1 MAMGIGKRV
10 CLAGVAAGLLSGCAS
25 LEELRQTQMANR
37 NLSAEKA
44 ALEQEMF
51 DLRGG
56 AQAMRA
62 RADALED
69 QVATKDR
76 LISSLQSENETLDVG
91 FKSAQTSLEKWAGM
105 PFGDPASGIRLPAEL
120 DAALKAFAAEHA
132 GSVVY
137 DARQGTLKWTSDLL
151 FALGSDVVKDSA
163 AGGLRS
169 FSEIMRSP
177 VGQQFDIV
185 VVGHTD
191 DVPVNRPETKQRHP
205 SNEHL
210 AVHRSIAVK
219 QHLVSGGMSP
229 SRVGVMGYGQYKP
242 VAPNDGDGNR
252 SKNRR
257 VEVYVVPAG
266 AFSAGAEST
275 HALSITGNE
284 PTGVI
289 K

>member
-1 MAMGIGKRV
+1 MTMSLGKKSYLTGLS
-10 CLAGVAAGLLSGCAS
+10 LALLSGCAS
-25 LEELRQTQMANR
+25 LEELRQVQMANR

-51 DLRGG
+51 DLRAG
-56 AQAMRA
+56 AQAMRS

-76 LISSLQSENETLDVG
+76 LIASLQSENETLDVG

-132 GSVVY
+132 GSVDY
-137 DARQGTLKWTSDLL
+137 NPGQGTLKWTSDLL
-151 FALGSDVVKDSA
+151 FALGSDIVRDSA
-163 AGGLRS
+163 AGSLRS

-177 VGQQFDIV
+177 VGRQFEVV

-191 DVPVNRPETKQRHP
+191 DIPVNRPETRQKHP

-219 QHLVSGGMSP
+219 QHLVSAGMSP
-229 SRVGVMGYGQYKP
+229 SRVGVMGYGPYKP
-242 VAPNDGDGNR
+242 VAPNDAEGNR
-252 SKNRR
+252 AKNRR
-257 VEVYVVPAG
+257 VEVYVVPSG
-266 AFSAGAEST
+266 VFSAGAEPS

-284 PTGVI
+284 PAPVI